1 MTKKHLGKILSVAN
15 KKGGCGKTTLATNL
29 AVMFAKEGKEVLII
43 DADPQQK
50 STMNWS
56 ANRLENGQNL
66 PFIQSSCLPS
76 NNLRKNAEHL
86 RPKYDVIIVDGGA
99 GVTEHAKAAC
109 AVADF
114 LLVPVKASGVDV
126 DATAGF
132 LEEVILEME
141 HREELR
147 VGLLLNELNERT
159 VQGKSIVKQVYGWE
173 NFATFEQ
180 RVGSYQAYRDA
191 LTLGMGVVEYAPKN
205 TASRQME
212 EFFSELKG
220 ALNGW

>member
-1 MTKKHLGKILSVAN
+1 MKQPRGKILSVAN

-29 AVMFAKEGKEVLII
+29 AVMFAREGREVLVI

-50 STMNWS
+50 STMNWC
-56 ANRLENGQNL
+56 ANRMENGKDL

-126 DATAGF
+126 NATAGF
-132 LEEVILEME
+132 LEEVVLEME
-141 HREELR
+141 HREDLR

-159 VQGKSIVKQVYGWE
+159 VQGRSIVEQVYGWD
-173 NFATFEQ
+173 NFATFEK
-180 RVGSYQAYRDA
+180 RVGSYQAFRDA
-191 LTLGMGVVEYAPKN
+191 LTLGMGVVEYAPRN
-205 TASRQME
+205 VASRQME
-212 EFFSELKG
+212 EFFDELKG
-220 ALNGW
+220 ALHGW